1 MGCWNSRTSSRSDST
16 RNPPSHSCTSNST
29 IDLGSTPLLTGKTG
43 LIWDERFLDYNFGPQ
58 HPLRPIRVKLTYDL
72 IRSKGILQQG
82 SVEVVKPRLASREE
96 ILLFHE
102 EDYVRLVEQYSNRGS
117 GLLDMGDT
125 PAFKGCYEAT
135 SLVVGA
141 SIVAVDAVM
150 RGGLSHAFNPSGGLH
165 HAHPERASGF
175 CIFNDPAVSVNYL
188 RRKYNLKRLVYLD
201 IDAHHG
207 DGVMYGFYNDPS
219 LLDIDFHESGKFLF
233 PGTGFP
239 DEIGE
244 NEAKGLKLNIPLLPG
259 TGDEA
264 YLKALHKL
272 VPDIVRG
279 FRPEII
285 LVQCGADGHASDRL
299 AYLRLTT
306 NTYKEVVS
314 EMHNLAHELCKGRFL
329 LFGGGGYTL
338 ADVPRVWTV
347 AFATLAGKKLDDEI
361 PEHWSREFRKLT
373 GEDPPSALHDKPTND
388 DSKTIGEVDKVL
400 KELASYLAK

>member
-1 MGCWNSRTSSRSDST
+1 
-16 RNPPSHSCTSNST
+16 
-29 IDLGSTPLLTGKTG
+29 
-43 LIWDERFLDYNFGPQ
+43 
-58 HPLRPIRVKLTYDL
+58 
-72 IRSKGILQQG
+72 
-82 SVEVVKPRLASREE
+82 VVKPRLASREE

-175 CIFNDPAVSVNYL
+175 CIFNDPAVVIAHLKSE
-188 RRKYNLKRLVYLD
+188 YNLTRIVYLD

-207 DGVMYGFYNDPS
+207 DGVMYGYYDDPS
-219 LLDIDFHESGKFLF
+219 VLDIDFHESGNFLF

-239 DEIGE
+239 DEIGKG
-244 NEAKGLKLNIPLLPG
+244 EARGLKLNIPLPPS

-264 YLKALHKL
+264 YLDAFEQI
-272 VPDIVRG
+272 VPDALKKY
-279 FRPEII
+279 RPEII
-285 LVQCGADGHASDRL
+285 LVQCGADGHIDDRL
-299 AYLRLTT
+299 AHLRLTT
-306 NTYKEVVS
+306 KVYTEVVS
-314 EMHNLAHELCKGRFL
+314 QMHNLAHDLCNGRLL

-338 ADVPRVWTV
+338 ANVPRVWTV
-347 AFATLAGKKLDDEI
+347 AFSTLAGVKPSDEI
-361 PEHWSREFRKLT
+361 PSEWSKEFEKAAK
-373 GEDPPSALHDKPTND
+373 EDPPHKLYDKPTSD
-388 DSKTIGEVDKVL
+388 DQKTL
-400 KELASYLAK
+400 KEVRRTVNELQTSLAPRS